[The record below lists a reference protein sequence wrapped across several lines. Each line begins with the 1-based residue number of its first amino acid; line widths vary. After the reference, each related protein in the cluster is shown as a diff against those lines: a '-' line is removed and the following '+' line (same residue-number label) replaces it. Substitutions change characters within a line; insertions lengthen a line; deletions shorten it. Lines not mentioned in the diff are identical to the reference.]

1 MASKLYREMIEIN
14 KSVRLWGKAPWFVFK
29 DGLVMCPKTCGSHTF
44 GFIKLVK
51 SVDEFNEFIGDDI
64 MAISPDLLGKINTNN
79 KKLSDIGDFKRFEN
93 NKRLAVEVK
102 DKIEYIGVIDKPIE
116 SLLETRKEIIDKM
129 NYFKENLSSKY
140 KLTDEE
146 LDELFNKGEEM
157 NIQVGDNTVILNKVL
172 LPGINKK
179 SKVIIETVDSH
190 DQLFEV
196 KVIVT
201 RDHIDTIFFFKALK
215 L

>member
-1 MASKLYREMIEIN
+1 MASKLYREMIEVN
-14 KSVRLWGKAPWFVFK
+14 KSVRLWGKAPWFVFN
-29 DGLVMCPKTCGSHTF
+29 DGLIMCPKTCGNHTF
-44 GFIKLVK
+44 GIIKLIK
-51 SVDEFNEFIGDDI
+51 SIDEFNEFIEDDI
-64 MAISPDLLGKINTNN
+64 MAINPDLLGKINTNN
-79 KKLSDIGDFKRFEN
+79 KKLSDIGDFKKFDN

-102 DKIEYIGVIDKPIE
+102 DKLEYIGVIDKPIE
-116 SLLETRKEIIDKM
+116 SLLETRQEIIDKM
-129 NYFKENLSSKY
+129 NYFKENLTSKY
-140 KLTDEE
+140 KLNDVE

-179 SKVIIETVDSH
+179 SNVIIETVDSH
-190 DQLFEV
+190 EQLFEV
-196 KVIVT
+196 KVTVT

>member
-102 DKIEYIGVIDKPIE
+102 DKIDF
-116 SLLETRKEIIDKM
+116 LL
-129 NYFKENLSSKY
+129 YS
-140 KLTDEE
+140 
-146 LDELFNKGEEM
+146 
-157 NIQVGDNTVILNKVL
+157 
-172 LPGINKK
+172 
-179 SKVIIETVDSH
+179 
-190 DQLFEV
+190 
-196 KVIVT
+196 
-201 RDHIDTIFFFKALK
+201 
-215 L
+215 

>member
-51 SVDEFNEFIGDDI
+51 SVDDFNEFIGDDI

-129 NYFKENLSSKY
+129 NYFKENLTSKY